1 MFKHVLIPVD
11 FTSKNAAAIAVASE
25 LARQDGAEVTLLHVI
40 ETVENIPVKEMK
52 SFYDQLERKASRN
65 ISKLRKAF
73 FSSRRGS
80 HVAVI
85 FGKRANEIVKF
96 AAKKSVDLIVMSSH
110 KPNLN
115 NRSRDFGTISH
126 RVAIIAPCAV
136 LLVKS

>member
-40 ETVENIPVKEMK
+40 ETVENIPVKELK
-52 SFYDQLERKASRN
+52 SFYEQLERKANRN
-65 ISKLRKAF
+65 ISKLSKGARV
-73 FSSRRGS
+73 SI
-80 HVAVI
+80 VY
-85 FGKRANEIVKF
+85 GKRVNEIVKF
-96 AAKKSVDLIVMSSH
+96 ATKKSMDLIVMSSH

-115 NRSRDFGTISH
+115 NPSGDFGTISH

-136 LLVKS
+136 LLVK